1 MHRSRARGADDR
13 EYCEG
18 GVRQPDRHGRRIL
31 QLHYRCS
38 SCFVVEFARKMTVC
52 EDYSQTE
59 ALSGESFIHDTRH
72 GEVFQVRLTCE
83 TADMK
88 WSAKSFACCVQG
100 EFF

>member
-1 MHRSRARGADDR
+1 
-13 EYCEG
+13 
-18 GVRQPDRHGRRIL
+18 
-31 QLHYRCS
+31 
-38 SCFVVEFARKMTVC
+38 MTVC

-72 GEVFQVRLTCE
+72 GEVFQVRFTCE

-88 WSAKSFACCVQG
+88 WSAKTFARCVQG